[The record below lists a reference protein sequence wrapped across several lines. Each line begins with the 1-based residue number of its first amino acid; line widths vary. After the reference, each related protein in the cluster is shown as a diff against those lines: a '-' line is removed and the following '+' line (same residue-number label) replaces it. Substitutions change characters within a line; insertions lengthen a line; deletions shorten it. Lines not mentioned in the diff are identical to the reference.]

1 MPHHAAMR
9 PQVVIIQG
17 GRAQEDA
24 YAWVEYLNG
33 LLEQDPDFMAELINH
48 RPRCNYK
55 IATHPTVQVMNL
67 NQLDEILE
75 DLPPIEPEPVPYDSH
90 TRYEDAT
97 GTPPPAGEWLVHR
110 RRRVAYEN
118 EPEPQMPGPSRDT
131 TGRPLT
137 PKFHSPMN
145 KSLESMPKPRWAAGM
160 LGVINGML
168 GIGEKGQGPIAAET
182 DMETGRISKFFVTE
196 PYERTGSACSDPSV
210 NNPEN
215 S

>member
-1 MPHHAAMR
+1 MLHHAAIR

-33 LLEQDPDFMAELINH
+33 LLAQDPDFMAELVNH

-67 NQLDEILE
+67 NQLDEILA
-75 DLPPIEPEPVPYDSH
+75 DLPPAEPESVPYDNH
-90 TRYEDAT
+90 TRHED
-97 GTPPPAGEWLVHR
+97 GTPPPAGAWR
-110 RRRVAYEN
+110 RNRRRVVYEN
-118 EPEPQMPGPSRDT
+118 DPPDQVASPSRDSA
-131 TGRPLT
+131 GRPVM
-137 PKFHSPMN
+137 PGFNSAMN
-145 KSLESMPKPRWAAGM
+145 KSLDAMPKPRWATGM

-196 PYERTGSACSDPSV
+196 PYERTKSACSSPPADT
-210 NNPEN
+210 PEKG
-215 S
+215 